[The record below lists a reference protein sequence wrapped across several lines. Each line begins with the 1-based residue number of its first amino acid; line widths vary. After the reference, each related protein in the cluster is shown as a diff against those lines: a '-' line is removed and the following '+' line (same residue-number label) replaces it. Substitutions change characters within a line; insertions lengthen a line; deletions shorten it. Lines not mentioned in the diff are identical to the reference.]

1 LDESD
6 RELSEEP
13 YSRFPG
19 DARGDTSVELANAQ
33 QIFIADFDNNGRMD
47 LFLHAPAPSAGS
59 CAMRCHELGRFG
71 YDSFEIRHANVAD
84 DDEAEPTFCYCGM
97 LRFLDALTFTRI

>member
-1 LDESD
+1 
-6 RELSEEP
+6 
-13 YSRFPG
+13 
-19 DARGDTSVELANAQ
+19 
-33 QIFIADFDNNGRMD
+33 
-47 LFLHAPAPSAGS
+47 
-59 CAMRCHELGRFG
+59 MRCHEQGRFG